1 MLREMRSVDRKP
13 EVRGPRFLP
22 AWAFALAASLAFSA
36 FAQERVQVRVNVTSQ
51 PSGAT
56 VIVDGMD
63 RGTTPTTL
71 FDLAPGLHHIKYRL
85 AGYGEA
91 DRFVDTRREGP
102 FIEKNVVLQEEK
114 GLLLVKTEPAG
125 ATIVIDGVAVG
136 QTPRLVTHLAAKD
149 TYNVKLRKAGYQEQ
163 LIQVRFDGR
172 KPLVRDEAL
181 VLASG
186 TVNVLSDPA
195 GAEVTVNGIERGTT
209 PLLVKEVPR
218 GRAVVKFRLDGFDE
232 EVREL
237 EINAGDVQTLSVS
250 LKGLPGTLRLS
261 SVPEGAR
268 FYVNDE
274 PRGRGPLA
282 IPALKP
288 GEYVVRAEMEGY
300 GTMTRNVTI
309 ENGMSASEEFRLS
322 NVMGRLEVCTCPVGA
337 QVWLDGRLVGMTK
350 SKDPDAEFSDILAI
364 ENVLEGEHTLVVK
377 KDGYSDLTR
386 HPNIKNS
393 QTSKHH
399 RVRLSRIFTPDI
411 EIVTARGTYR
421 GVLVANTVDAIVV
434 EVRMGITQSFA
445 RDEIRKITFLNRNG
459 K

>member
-1 MLREMRSVDRKP
+1 MRD
-13 EVRGPRFLP
+13 EAVRRTSAGF
-22 AWAFALAASLAFSA
+22 WSGVFGALLLALSAASPA
-36 FAQERVQVRVNVTSQ
+36 FAQEKVQTRVSVTSQ
-51 PSGAT
+51 PAGAT

-63 RGTTPTTL
+63 RGTTPVTL
-71 FDLAPGLHHIKYRL
+71 FDLTPGLHHIKYRL

-114 GLLLVKTEPAG
+114 GILLLKTEPAG
-125 ATIVIDGVAVG
+125 ASITIDGVTVG

-149 TYNVKLRKAGYQEQ
+149 TYNIKLRKAGYQEQ

-172 KPLVRDEAL
+172 KPLVREETL

-195 GAEVTVNGIERGTT
+195 GAEVTVNGIVRGET
-209 PLLVKEVPR
+209 PILVREIPR

-237 EINAGDVQTLSVS
+237 AINAGDVQTLSVS
-250 LKGLPGTLRLS
+250 LKGQPGTLRLS

-282 IPALKP
+282 IPGLKP
-288 GEYVVRAEMEGY
+288 GDYTIRAEMDGY
-300 GTMTRNVTI
+300 GTATKTVTI
-309 ENGMSASEEFRLS
+309 ENGASASEEFRLS
-322 NVMGRLEVCTCPVGA
+322 NVMGRLEVCTCPIGA

-377 KDGYSDLTR
+377 KEGYSDLTR
-386 HPNIKNS
+386 HPKVKNS

-399 RVRLSRIFTPDI
+399 RVRLARIFTPDI
-411 EIVTARGTYR
+411 EIMTARGTYT
-421 GVLVANTVDAIVV
+421 GVLVANTADSIVI
-434 EVRMGITQSFA
+434 EVKMGITQSFA
-445 RDEIRKITFLNRNG
+445 REEIRKVTFLN
-459 K
+459 KSVK

>member
-1 MLREMRSVDRKP
+1 MERKSC
-13 EVRGPRFLP
+13 L
-22 AWAFALAASLAFSA
+22 LAAFLLAAAVAFQA
-36 FAQERVQVRVNVTSQ
+36 FAQEKVQVRVNVTSQ

-63 RGTTPTTL
+63 RGTTPVTL
-71 FDLAPGLHHIKYRL
+71 FDLTPGRHHIKYRL

-91 DRFVDTRREGP
+91 DRFVDTGREGP
-102 FIEKNVVLQEEK
+102 FIEKNVVLQEDK
-114 GLLLVKTEPAG
+114 GLLLIKTDPPG
-125 ATIVIDGVAVG
+125 ANIVIDGVAVG

-172 KPLVRDEAL
+172 RPLVREETL

-195 GAEVTVNGIERGTT
+195 GAEVTVNGIVRGTT
-209 PLLVKEVPR
+209 PILVREVPR
-218 GRAVVKFRLDGFDE
+218 GRAVVKCRLDGFDE

-237 EINAGDVQTLSVS
+237 AINAGDVQTLSVP

-282 IPALKP
+282 IPGLKP
-288 GEYVVRAEMEGY
+288 GEYVVRAEMDGY
-300 GTMTRNVTI
+300 GTMTKTVSI
-309 ENGMSASEEFRLS
+309 DNGVSASEEFRLS
-322 NVMGRLEVCTCPVGA
+322 NVMGRLEVCTQPVGA
-337 QVWLDGRLVGMTK
+337 QVWLDGRLVGITK
-350 SKDPDAEFSDILAI
+350 SKDPDAEFSDVLAV

-386 HPNIKNS
+386 HPKIKNS
-393 QTSKHH
+393 QTSKQHH
-399 RVRLSRIFTPDI
+399 VRLARIFTPDI
-411 EIVTARGTYR
+411 EIVTARGTYT
-421 GVLVANTVDAIVV
+421 GVLVANTADSVV
-434 EVRMGITQSFA
+434 IEVKLGITQSFA
-445 RDEIRKITFLNRNG
+445 RDEIRKITFLTKSG

>member
-1 MLREMRSVDRKP
+1 MRMSFFVCRMSSAC
-13 EVRGPRFLP
+13 VSLFL
-22 AWAFALAASLAFSA
+22 AVATFLAFSA
-36 FAQERVQVRVNVTSQ
+36 FAQEDVQVRVNVTSQ

-63 RGTTPTTL
+63 RGTTPVTL
-71 FDLAPGLHHIKYRL
+71 FDLAPGRHHIKYRL

-91 DRFVDTRREGP
+91 DRFVDTDREGP

-114 GLLLVKTEPAG
+114 GILLVKTDPPG
-125 ATIVIDGVAVG
+125 ANIVIDGVTVG

-172 KPLVRDEAL
+172 RPLVREETL

-186 TVNVLSDPA
+186 TVNILSDPS
-195 GAEVTVNGIERGTT
+195 GAEVTVNGIVRGTT
-209 PLLVKEVPR
+209 PLLVRGVPR
-218 GRAVVKFRLDGFDE
+218 GRAVVKFRLAGFNE

-237 EINAGDVQTLSVS
+237 SINAGDVQTLSVP
-250 LKGLPGTLRLS
+250 LKGQPGTLRLS

-268 FYVNDE
+268 FYLNDD

-282 IPALKP
+282 IPGLKP
-288 GEYVVRAEMEGY
+288 GEYVVRAEMDGY
-300 GTMTRNVTI
+300 GTMTKTVTI
-309 ENGMSASEEFRLS
+309 GNGVSAAEEFRLS
-322 NVMGRLEVCTCPVGA
+322 NVMGRLEVCTHPIGA

-350 SKDPDAEFSDILAI
+350 SKDPAAEFSDILAI

-386 HPNIKNS
+386 HPKVKNS
-393 QTSKHH
+393 QTTKQHH
-399 RVRLSRIFTPDI
+399 LRLARIFTPDI
-411 EIVTARGTYR
+411 EIVTARGTYT
-421 GVLVANTVDAIVV
+421 GVLVANTADAIVI

-445 RDEIRKITFLNRNG
+445 RSEIRKVTFLNKSDR
-459 K
+459 